1 MTQERFQEE
10 MKWATKFGL
19 FEMNPE
25 NTNQIIVRTHD
36 KQAYRKIHFL
46 KQLLQCYIDSYYIV
60 LITINEL
67 MEKGIQVELSHIVPD
82 LHQAI

>member
-1 MTQERFQEE
+1 MR
-10 MKWATKFGL
+10 WATKFEVFQL
-19 FEMNPE
+19 DSEDS
-25 NTNQIIVRTHD
+25 NQIIVRTHD

-82 LHQAI
+82 LH